1 MILFYRRRKQSP
13 KTRDINCLCHKS
25 DEQPGFNQGC
35 FLPYP
40 VTFLLPQQ
48 CLLSTESRFWVL
60 WHLEGSCAVST
71 LTSFPVSSSLLLW
84 EQDISK
90 KKKIVCVG
98 RTGIRAINS
107 VVQHGESKKPDL
119 DLVVVSYY
127 CITDDPQISMAKTAD
142 FSITG
147 LRVSWNGIVIP
158 SPLWVYFLIC
168 KIEIILLTSQGQ
180 SEDDVQRSHL
190 TKHTLCSGYVRS

>member
-1 MILFYRRRKQSP
+1 MSSQASTKVVFSP
-13 KTRDINCLCHKS
+13 I
-25 DEQPGFNQGC
+25 
-35 FLPYP
+35 
-40 VTFLLPQQ
+40 LLPFCFPNSVCSLQRADSEF
-48 CLLSTESRFWVL
+48 CGIWKVVALSPPWPLSRYLPLCSF
-60 WHLEGSCAVST
+60 GSRT
-71 LTSFPVSSSLLLW
+71 F
-84 EQDISK
+84 QK

-147 LRVSWNGIVIP
+147 LRVSWKSIVIAVL
-158 SPLWVYFLIC
+158 S
-168 KIEIILLTSQGQ
+168 LLL
-180 SEDDVQRSHL
+180 SESIFSSV
-190 TKHTLCSGYVRS
+190 K